1 MSPLA
6 RRSLL
11 GLVLAPLAGP
21 ASAQAWPSR
30 PLRFIVPFAP
40 GGTTDI
46 LARLLAPRLSET
58 FGQPVTVENRGGA
71 GGVPGTEAIAR
82 AAPDGHAFG
91 LVISGHVATPFLVPT
106 LPYDPIADFAPVML
120 AARTPMV
127 LVVPARLPAADAA
140 AFAALLGTRGTPLSY
155 ASSGLG
161 SVQHLAME
169 RLSAQLGVEMLHIP
183 YRGSGPALA
192 DLASGTVDA
201 MFMPTSTWRP
211 HAANPMLRALAIS
224 SPEQSPAFRD
234 LPTLSATIA
243 PGFAAAEWW
252 AVLAPRST
260 PAPLVEQLRHALAQA
275 LAHPETARR
284 LRETDVDVLASGPD
298 ALMTALRA
306 ELAANRDLAARGVF
320 RPG

>member
-1 MSPLA
+1 M
-6 RRSLL
+6 
-11 GLVLAPLAGP
+11 LV
-21 ASAQAWPSR
+21 
-30 PLRFIVPFAP
+30 
-40 GGTTDI
+40 
-46 LARLLAPRLSET
+46 
-58 FGQPVTVENRGGA
+58 
-71 GGVPGTEAIAR
+71 
-82 AAPDGHAFG
+82 
-91 LVISGHVATPFLVPT
+91 
-106 LPYDPIADFAPVML
+106 
-120 AARTPMV
+120 ARTPMV
-127 LVVPARLPAADAA
+127 LVVPARLPAPDTA
-140 AFAALLGTRGTPLSY
+140 AFAALMGARGTPLSY

-169 RLSAQLGVEMLHIP
+169 RLSAQLGAPMLHIP
-183 YRGSGPALA
+183 YRGSGPALT

-224 SPEQSPAFRD
+224 SPEPSPAFPD

-298 ALMTALRA
+298 ALMAALRA
-306 ELAANRDLAARGVF
+306 ELAANRDLAARGVL